1 MSLLKTYIPGFPQRL
16 PVPGSLPWF
25 LSPLL
30 HWKQR
35 NSSTFP
41 YLHRDV
47 LDSLYKFTK
56 VYEHFANPQLSS
68 FFFFNFCWR
77 IVCSRASLVAQM
89 VKNPPA
95 KAGDAGL
102 FPGSRKCL
110 GKGTAASSSNFAW
123 RIPWTKEPGRLQ
135 TRLSNSH
142 THTRS
147 CSTVLCWFLLCSK
160 VNQLCVTHI
169 PSFLDFL
176 PIQVSTEH
184 WVEVP
189 VIHSQFSLVTYFMSH
204 SCIHVNANL
213 PIHLN
218 PLPTS
223 PLGVYMFVLYVCVSI
238 SAWQIPSF
246 RPLF

>member
-95 KAGDAGL
+95 MRETWVWSLGWEDALVEGMA
-102 FPGSRKCL
+102 
-110 GKGTAASSSNFAW
+110 THSSIFAW
-123 RIPWTKEPGRLQ
+123 TIPWTEEPGGLQ
-135 TRLSNSH
+135 SIGSQR
-142 THTRS
+142 
-147 CSTVLCWFLLCSK
+147 
-160 VNQLCVTHI
+160 I
-169 PSFLDFL
+169 
-176 PIQVSTEH
+176 EH
-184 WVEVP
+184 DW
-189 VIHSQFSLVTYFMSH
+189 SYLARNTFARKY
-204 SCIHVNANL
+204 
-213 PIHLN
+213 
-218 PLPTS
+218 
-223 PLGVYMFVLYVCVSI
+223 
-238 SAWQIPSF
+238 
-246 RPLF
+246 

>member
-56 VYEHFANPQLSS
+56 VYEHFANPQLS
-68 FFFFNFCWR
+68 FFFFNFCWS

-189 VIHSQFSLVTYFMSH
+189 VIHSRFSLVTYFMSH

-223 PLGVYMFVLYVCVSI
+223 PLGVYMFVLYVCVSV